1 MRRDKKD
8 IPIKK
13 ILIIT
18 FVLAMLISIA
28 VIEYLVFSNWYSSS
42 KRITESIAEDICASI
57 HDQINS
63 FIRIPYHMNEAGHKF
78 IGKGILDLADDE
90 LRDKFFVTFLN
101 MHDDSIYSFS
111 YGTSNGE
118 YYGAR
123 RNEDNIIEIMRN
135 DAETGGRSW
144 YYSVTE
150 DMTAG
155 ELVADAGEFDPR
167 TRAWYLEAKE
177 TGAPTFS
184 PGLQAFCDG
193 RPGHFRRMACLR
205 QKR

>member
-1 MRRDKKD
+1 VESKRTEKSGARTRRNHKARRGLPEAGRLPAYSKGRKTMRRDKKD

-90 LRDKFFVTFLN
+90 LRDKFFVTLC
-101 MHDDSIYSFS
+101 MTTRYTVSAMVLRTASIT
-111 YGTSNGE
+111 GPEG
-118 YYGAR
+118 
-123 RNEDNIIEIMRN
+123 MRI
-135 DAETGGRSW
+135 T
-144 YYSVTE
+144 
-150 DMTAG
+150 
-155 ELVADAGEFDPR
+155 
-167 TRAWYLEAKE
+167 
-177 TGAPTFS
+177 
-184 PGLQAFCDG
+184 
-193 RPGHFRRMACLR
+193 
-205 QKR
+205 